1 MQRLDLLEAAQR
13 VGDVELLEA
22 GDGDDVARDRLLDR
36 RALDAAEG
44 EDLRHAALLDEI
56 AVAIEH
62 LDRRV
67 GPDRAGEDAAGD
79 DAAEIGIGLEQ
90 RAEHAEAAGA
100 DLRRLD
106 VLQHEIEQRRHVLL
120 RALGRSRHP
129 ALLGR
134 AVDDREVELLVGGV
148 ERGEEVEHFVDDFG
162 RPRVGLVDLVDADDR
177 LEADLQRLA
186 DDEFG
191 LRHRPFG
198 GVDQHD
204 RAVDHRQDAL
214 DLAAEIGVAGRV
226 DDIDAHVL
234 PHDRGRLGENGDAA
248 LALEIVRIHDPL
260 GDALVLA
267 ERARLLEQPVDERR
281 LAVVDV
287 GDDGDVAK
295 LHGVGLSNGL
305 QGRGGMPR

>member
-1 MQRLDLLEAAQR
+1 M
-13 VGDVELLEA
+13 
-22 GDGDDVARDRLLDR
+22 
-36 RALDAAEG
+36 
-44 EDLRHAALLDEI
+44 
-56 AVAIEH
+56 
-62 LDRRV
+62 
-67 GPDRAGEDAAGD
+67 
-79 DAAEIGIGLEQ
+79 
-90 RAEHAEAAGA
+90 
-100 DLRRLD
+100 
-106 VLQHEIEQRRHVLL
+106 LQHEIEQRRHVLL

-134 AVDDREVELLVGGV
+134 AVKDRKVELLVGGV
-148 ERGEEVEHFVDDFG
+148 ERGEEVEHLVDDLA

-186 DDEFG
+186 DHEFG
-191 LRHRPFG
+191 LRHRPLG

-214 DLAAEIGVAGRV
+214 DLAAEIGVARRV
-226 DDIDAHVL
+226 DDIDPHIP

-248 LALEIVRIHDPL
+248 LALEVAGIHDPL
-260 GDALVLA
+260 GDPLVLA

-295 LHGVGLSNGL
+295 LHGMALLADSGAA
-305 QGRGGMPR
+305 RIAPRRCLGTRR